1 MVRADGTRVKSGKS
15 DLASEMFVK
24 SFTARYT
31 DLARKVPV
39 YAQMKNLIDMLI
51 AAAYIQE
58 QDFYSQANWSMD
70 VFADEQKMPV
80 EIYAE
85 AKEVDTAVNAIWK
98 GNVLMTP
105 IGGGVNINARKAI
118 SAEYIQPDE
127 EGTVAEQ
134 REKVSLD
141 QLQDGQWWWD

>member
-1 MVRADGTRVKSGKS
+1 
-15 DLASEMFVK
+15 
-24 SFTARYT
+24 
-31 DLARKVPV
+31 
-39 YAQMKNLIDMLI
+39 
-51 AAAYIQE
+51 
-58 QDFYSQANWSMD
+58 
-70 VFADEQKMPV
+70 MPV

-118 SAEYIQPDE
+118 SAKYIKPDE